1 MRKKLDG
8 YNATHRIRNAKEFA
22 TNPRIQGT
30 PIVAMTASAIQG
42 DREKCQMSGKNSASF
57 PVLQND
63 EPHANKQ
70 GMNDYLSKPVKK
82 PNLER
87 MLVKWAIEGRR
98 MREEFLKDSSKLLR
112 PSTSRA
118 PASFETNTSSVESP
132 QDHLISELDRLE
144 YTQRNA
150 LERSSET
157 ADTVA
162 MRKQTAEEKAMSL
175 RDDMLIQSADHP
187 RTHLG
192 RVESS
197 VAIDKDGA
205 DQMSHSL
212 TSENMQKKYGSD
224 QLPRNNDQH
233 RLSMD
238 VDTDSSLA
246 VEPSN
251 PPPPSSVSITPGAS
265 TTRQVKRSP
274 LGHQGPN

>member
-1 MRKKLDG
+1 MDG
-8 YNATHRIRNAKEFA
+8 YRATYKIRNATEFA
-22 TNPRIQGT
+22 SNPRIQGT

-42 DREKCQMSGKNSASF
+42 DREKCQTA
-57 PVLQND
+57 
-63 EPHANKQ
+63 

-98 MREEFLKDSSKLLR
+98 KREELLRDSSKLLR

-118 PASFETNTSSVESP
+118 PSSFETNVSSVESP

-175 RDDMLIQSADHP
+175 RDDMLIQSADSP
-187 RTHLG
+187 RNQLG

-197 VAIDKDGA
+197 VAIDKEGA
-205 DQMSHSL
+205 DETGSSSHSL
-212 TSENMQKKYGSD
+212 TSENMQKKYGTD
-224 QLPRNNDQH
+224 QRAGNNDQN
-233 RLSMD
+233 RLSMS
-238 VDTDSSLA
+238 VDNASSLA

-251 PPPPSSVSITPGAS
+251 APQPSPVPPGAS
-265 TTRQVKRSP
+265 TPRQVRRSP
-274 LGHQGPN
+274 LGHQGPD

>member
-1 MRKKLDG
+1 MPVLDG
-8 YNATHRIRNAKEFA
+8 YRATYQIRNSKAFA
-22 TNPRIQGT
+22 SNPRIQGT

-42 DREKCQMSGKNSASF
+42 DREKCQRSGMS
-57 PVLQND
+57 
-63 EPHANKQ
+63 
-70 GMNDYLSKPVKK
+70 DYLSKPVKK

-98 MREEFLKDSSKLLR
+98 MREELMKDSSKLLR
-112 PSTSRA
+112 PSVSRA
-118 PASFETNTSSVESP
+118 PSSFDTNVSSVESP

-157 ADTVA
+157 ADVVA

-175 RDDMLIQSADHP
+175 RDDMLIQSADSP
-187 RTHLG
+187 RNQLG

-205 DQMSHSL
+205 DRMSHSL
-212 TSENMQKKYGSD
+212 TSENMQKKYGTD
-224 QLPRNNDQH
+224 QQPRNNDPN
-233 RLSMD
+233 RLSMS
-238 VDTDSSLA
+238 VENASSLV

-251 PPPPSSVSITPGAS
+251 PPPPSSITPGAS
-265 TTRQVKRSP
+265 TTTRQVRRSP
-274 LGHQGPN
+274 LGHQGPD

>member
-1 MRKKLDG
+1 MEG
-8 YNATHRIRNAKEFA
+8 
-22 TNPRIQGT
+22 
-30 PIVAMTASAIQG
+30 
-42 DREKCQMSGKNSASF
+42 MS
-57 PVLQND
+57 
-63 EPHANKQ
+63 
-70 GMNDYLSKPVKK
+70 DYVSKPVKK
-82 PNLER
+82 SNLER
-87 MLVKWAIEGRR
+87 MIVKWAIEGRR
-98 MREEFLKDSSKLLR
+98 MREELMKDSSKLLR
-112 PSTSRA
+112 PRTSRA
-118 PASFETNTSSVESP
+118 PSSFGTNVSSVESP

-157 ADTVA
+157 ADVVA

-175 RDDMLIQSADHP
+175 RDDMLLQSADSP
-187 RTHLG
+187 RHQLG

-212 TSENMQKKYGSD
+212 TSENMQKKYGTD
-224 QLPRNNDQH
+224 QLPGSNDQH

-238 VDTDSSLA
+238 VDNASSVA

-274 LGHQGPN
+274 LGLLYMLRVVK